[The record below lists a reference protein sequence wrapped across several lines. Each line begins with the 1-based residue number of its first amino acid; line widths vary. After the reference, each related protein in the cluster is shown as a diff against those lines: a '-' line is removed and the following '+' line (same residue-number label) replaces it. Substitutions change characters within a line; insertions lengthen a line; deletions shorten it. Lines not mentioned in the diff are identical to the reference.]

1 MKKKD
6 TAYPQKRKMNL
17 YYKPDKTTK
26 PATIALYVLFVCVVL
41 LGLGKF
47 LIYDIYSE
55 VREERATVAALE
67 DRLNA
72 AMIQLA
78 DYAEVKERYNIYSA
92 TEEEAAQIDRMEI
105 LALLDSAFGG
115 EARLNN
121 VAINGDSVIVQ
132 FYGTDLARTAEIVD
146 RLEQSPLVAGTT
158 VNTAYT
164 TQEGRNVVS
173 TGILIELQKE
183 AEAE

>member
-1 MKKKD
+1 MRKKD
-6 TAYPQKRKMNL
+6 AAYPQKRKMNL

-26 PATIALYVLFVCVVL
+26 PATVALYVLFVCVVL

-47 LIYDIYSE
+47 MIYDIYSE
-55 VREERATVAALE
+55 VREERATVAALQE
-67 DRLNA
+67 RLNA
-72 AMIQLA
+72 AMVQLM
-78 DYAEVKERYNIYSA
+78 DYDEVRERYNIYSA

-105 LALLDSAFGG
+105 LALLDGAFGS
-115 EARLNN
+115 EARLNM
-121 VAINGDSVIVQ
+121 VTINGDSVIVQ
-132 FYGTDLARTAEIVD
+132 FYGADLARTAEIVQ

-164 TQEGRNVVS
+164 TEEGRNVVS